1 MKSIKDPFLF
11 AVKEYRDSNGI
22 IGIVEDSEIP
32 MAIRRVFWLTE
43 VPDNTMRGGHAHHQS
58 QQVLIC
64 FQGEIMVHLEDLT
77 GKGYDYCLK
86 PQGQALYIPPLVW
99 GEYTFHKSAQAICL
113 ASDLFDEDDYV
124 RDYQVFKSLQHANQL
139 S

>member
-43 VPDNTMRGGHAHHQS
+43 VPDNTTRGGHAHHQS

-64 FQGEIMVHLEDLT
+64 SQGEIMVKLEDLQ
-77 GKGYDYCLK
+77 GRSFDYCLK
-86 PQGQALYIPPLVW
+86 PKGLALYIPPLVW
-99 GEYTFHKSAQAICL
+99 GEYTFDKSARAICL
-113 ASDLFDEDDYV
+113 ASDLFDEGDYI
-124 RDYQVFKSLQHANQL
+124 RDYQVFKRLQHAN
-139 S
+139 